1 MFSSVLGDLS
11 FFLGD
16 CLICSEKNGVFINE
30 TENQKINQAVSF
42 TRKYLRNLG
51 LKSQIF
57 S

>member
-42 TRKYLRNLG
+42 TMKYLRNLG